1 MKKPILLFLFYIHVF
16 TLWGIHTI
24 QSDSILILAKDYLK
38 KSQPDNAIPL
48 LLDIINNCQTKTIVI
63 ESNIYLADAY
73 RQKREYEKGLK
84 LLNFLI
90 KGNHLPTASLTF
102 AYNRMAAIYNEWGCN
117 DINCTDSA
125 ISYSERCISMSELSG
140 DKNLLAT
147 SQNELA
153 YAFRIKKNYTKSL
166 KYCEKAYNNF
176 ISLGLYENA
185 INVAINWSGL
195 YIDIQKF
202 DEALEIN
209 KKAFKLSSE
218 DKNKNLYMRLYLN
231 KAHVYEALESYKDA
245 FEAIHKARQLQ
256 KDFYEDRIK
265 LQINEM
271 SAKYDLQIKENQ
283 IKDIEAK
290 QRLSDQQKMY
300 LTIILVIV
308 MITFT
313 ISMFTINLK
322 QKNKKQQTKLVTQE
336 NDRLKYR
343 LVSKEKEIQH
353 KSRELSEAISS
364 KISLNETLKSI
375 KSVLDPTSNH
385 KAIKLINSNLNNNLS
400 WEYFQIS
407 FNEIY
412 PMFFKQIDEKFP
424 TLTKHEKRICAF
436 LVMGMTTSEIAHIMN
451 ITEASVSKNRNRL
464 RKKLHLENGADIS
477 EFLKT
482 LL

>member
-1 MKKPILLFLFYIHVF
+1 M
-16 TLWGIHTI
+16 
-24 QSDSILILAKDYLK
+24 
-38 KSQPDNAIPL
+38 
-48 LLDIINNCQTKTIVI
+48 
-63 ESNIYLADAY
+63 
-73 RQKREYEKGLK
+73 
-84 LLNFLI
+84 
-90 KGNHLPTASLTF
+90 
-102 AYNRMAAIYNEWGCN
+102 
-117 DINCTDSA
+117 
-125 ISYSERCISMSELSG
+125 
-140 DKNLLAT
+140 
-147 SQNELA
+147 
-153 YAFRIKKNYTKSL
+153 
-166 KYCEKAYNNF
+166 
-176 ISLGLYENA
+176 
-185 INVAINWSGL
+185 AINWSGL

-313 ISMFTINLK
+313 ISMFTINLR

-364 KISLNETLKSI
+364 KISLNETLI
-375 KSVLDPTSNH
+375 
-385 KAIKLINSNLNNNLS
+385 
-400 WEYFQIS
+400 FRQ
-407 FNEIY
+407 
-412 PMFFKQIDEKFP
+412 
-424 TLTKHEKRICAF
+424 
-436 LVMGMTTSEIAHIMN
+436 
-451 ITEASVSKNRNRL
+451 
-464 RKKLHLENGADIS
+464 
-477 EFLKT
+477 
-482 LL
+482 